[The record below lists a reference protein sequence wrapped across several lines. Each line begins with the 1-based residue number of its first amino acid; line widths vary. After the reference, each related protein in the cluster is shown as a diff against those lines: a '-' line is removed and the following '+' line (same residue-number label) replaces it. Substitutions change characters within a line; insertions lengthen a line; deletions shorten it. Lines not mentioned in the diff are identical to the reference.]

1 LAPTSTDIEV
11 SFFPAAAAFGRPGEA
26 GGESYI
32 LTQISLLVRF
42 QQILEGASVTP
53 LSATTA
59 VAPAVPWYRT
69 ITGQQWQA
77 LAAAKLGWM
86 LDAMDFMLY
95 VVALNQL
102 RSYFGFND
110 ATAGLL
116 ATVALVMSGVG
127 GLTFGYV
134 ADRFGRTRAL
144 MGTIALFSIAS
155 VGAATSQSVW
165 QLMAWRALLG
175 LGMGGEWASGAVLVS
190 ETWPAEHRNKAISIM
205 QSGWALGN
213 ILALL
218 AGQAILGWAPFGQDS
233 WRLLFTLG
241 ILPAFFAIWIRRY
254 VKEPEKWAAG
264 RATAHT
270 APNPFAEI
278 FGRTLI
284 ARTVL
289 IILLGGAVQFGYWGV
304 FTWLPSFLGRPM
316 AAGGAGLDVV
326 RSLGWLIPV
335 QLGAYAGYLTFG
347 FIADR
352 LGRRQAFV
360 LFMVGAAVLAPIYG
374 QFARTPVVLM
384 LAGPLLGYFASGHF
398 SMFGGFVAELFPT
411 RIRATGQGTSYNIG
425 RMAGAVAPYV
435 IGAVATIPGVGI
447 GLALGVTSA
456 FFLLAAGLVFT
467 LPDRSGQALD

>member
-1 LAPTSTDIEV
+1 V
-11 SFFPAAAAFGRPGEA
+11 SGFSRTLRRIVSPFP
-26 GGESYI
+26 
-32 LTQISLLVRF
+32 V
-42 QQILEGASVTP
+42 
-53 LSATTA
+53 SAT
-59 VAPAVPWYRT
+59 VSLDLPWYRT
-69 ITGQQWQA
+69 ITREQWRV

-86 LDAMDFMLY
+86 LDSMDFMLY

-110 ATAGLL
+110 AMAGLL

-127 GLTFGYV
+127 GLTFGYI

-155 VGAATSQSVW
+155 LGAASSQSVM
-165 QLMAWRALLG
+165 QLMFWRAVLG

-190 ETWPAEHRNKAISIM
+190 ETWPPEHRNKAISIM
-205 QSGWALGN
+205 QSGWALGY

-218 AGQAILGWAPFGQDS
+218 AAAAILGAAPLGPDS

-241 ILPAFFAIWIRRY
+241 ILPAFFALWIRRY
-254 VKEPEKWAAG
+254 VREPEKWTAG
-264 RATAHT
+264 RAA
-270 APNPFAEI
+270 ADYARNPFREI
-278 FGRTLI
+278 FGRALIGRTL
-284 ARTVL
+284 L

-304 FTWLPSFLGRPM
+304 FTWLPGFLGRPVE
-316 AAGGAGLDVV
+316 AGGAGMNVV

-352 LGRRQAFV
+352 LGRRRAFV
-360 LFMVGAAVLAPIYG
+360 LFMIGAAVLAPVYG
-374 QFARTPVVLM
+374 QFARSPLVLM

-425 RMAGAVAPYV
+425 RMAGAIAPYV

-456 FFLLAAGLVFT
+456 FFLLAAALVFT